1 MHSSSLSLSC
11 MRTRTR
17 THTHTHRHT
26 HTTVHAHN
34 LTSWCS
40 HTPSFFFISS
50 GKSYK
55 NENEPACVGMIV
67 IFFGDQV
74 VFAGDSL
81 KLRCR
86 APTAGTMVGERSIAS
101 VVWMWGSQDPAKVFE
116 EIYVENHYIADS
128 GLVERYVRAD
138 SFGSSECVVHIL
150 YIPHRQVRRI
160 F

>member
-1 MHSSSLSLSC
+1 VFPYL
-11 MRTRTR
+11 
-17 THTHTHRHT
+17 
-26 HTTVHAHN
+26 
-34 LTSWCS
+34 
-40 HTPSFFFISS
+40 SFFFIKS

-55 NENEPACVGMIV
+55 NESEPAHVRMII

-128 GLVERYVRAD
+128 GLVERYVPAE
-138 SFGSSECVVHIL
+138 SYGSSECLVHIP
-150 YIPHRQVRRI
+150 YIPHRQVRSI

>member
-1 MHSSSLSLSC
+1 
-11 MRTRTR
+11 
-17 THTHTHRHT
+17 
-26 HTTVHAHN
+26 
-34 LTSWCS
+34 
-40 HTPSFFFISS
+40 
-50 GKSYK
+50 
-55 NENEPACVGMIV
+55 MII

-128 GLVERYVRAD
+128 GLVERYVPAE
-138 SFGSSECVVHIL
+138 SYSGSECLVHIL
-150 YIPHRQVRRI
+150 YIPHRQVRSI

>member
-1 MHSSSLSLSC
+1 MCAHARMHMC
-11 MRTRTR
+11 AR
-17 THTHTHRHT
+17 TH
-26 HTTVHAHN
+26 VHAHN

-40 HTPSFFFISS
+40 HTPASFFTRSA
-50 GKSYK
+50 KSYK
-55 NENEPACVGMIV
+55 NESEPASIGMII

-86 APTAGTMVGERSIAS
+86 APTVGTMVGERSIAS
-101 VVWMWGSQDPAKVFE
+101 VVWMWGSQDPARVFE

-128 GLVERYVRAD
+128 GLVERYVPAE
-138 SFGSSECVVHIL
+138 SFGSSECLVHIL

>member
-1 MHSSSLSLSC
+1 
-11 MRTRTR
+11 
-17 THTHTHRHT
+17 
-26 HTTVHAHN
+26 
-34 LTSWCS
+34 
-40 HTPSFFFISS
+40 
-50 GKSYK
+50 
-55 NENEPACVGMIV
+55 MII

-128 GLVERYVRAD
+128 GLVERYVPAE
-138 SFGSSECVVHIL
+138 SYGSSECLVHIL
-150 YIPHRQVRRI
+150 YIPHRQVRSI